1 MTESLINQNII
12 KNLDSK
18 DKQEVLNLLKVLIDN
33 THEAEAQF
41 SELKKIY
48 DVLELLPDAIW
59 ILESTLEVYYQNKPS
74 YALENILTIIK
85 KNILPHTR
93 QESELEYK
101 GNTYLYKVDFLS
113 NKIVITAI
121 DITAQKRQERLASMG
136 TISAHLAHEIRNPV
150 GSISLLTASLLK
162 RGDNATMP
170 IAMEIKKCIWRIERL
185 INATLLF
192 SKGISISKK
201 LHTLGEIKTEITQSI
216 ASYTYTKEIAFDF
229 MLDDGEEIFVD
240 FDLFII
246 VLQNFIFNAID
257 AIEEG
262 ECENGLIRVKYTKE
276 QHKNAFFISDNGK
289 KIENEDILF
298 EPFKT
303 TKLKGNGLGLALSKQ
318 IIDAHGGE
326 VRLERSEDSQQKTF
340 VIQIPNE
347 YPLIRSE

>member
-1 MTESLINQNII
+1 MTESLINQEII

-18 DKQEVLNLLKVLIDN
+18 DKQEVLELLKVLIASTN
-33 THEAEAQF
+33 EAQAQF
-41 SELKKIY
+41 NELKKIY
-48 DVLELLPDAIW
+48 GVLELLPDAIW

-74 YALENILTIIK
+74 YALENILEIIK
-85 KNILPHTR
+85 KNILPNTR
-93 QESELEYK
+93 QESELEYE

-150 GSISLLTASLLK
+150 GSISLLTSSLLK
-162 RGDNATMP
+162 RGNAQTIS
-170 IAMEIKKCIWRIERL
+170 IATEIKKSIWRIERL

-192 SKGISISKK
+192 SKGISINKK
-201 LHTLGEIKTEITQSI
+201 MRTLDELKKEIVESI
-216 ASYTYTKEIAFDF
+216 AYYTYTKEITFNF
-229 MLDDGEEIFVD
+229 EIDKDTEVFVD

-262 ECENGLIRVKYTKE
+262 ECENGLILLKYVKDQDTS
-276 QHKNAFFISDNGK
+276 AFFISDNGK

-318 IIDAHGGE
+318 IIDAHNGE
-326 VRLERSEDSQQKTF
+326 VRLEVHKDSHQKTF
-340 VIQIPNE
+340 IIQIPN
-347 YPLIRSE
+347 R

>member
-1 MTESLINQNII
+1 MTESLINQELI

-18 DKQEVLNLLKVLIDN
+18 DKQEVLELLKVLIDN

-41 SELKKIY
+41 NELKKIY

-85 KNILPHTR
+85 KNILPNTR
-93 QESELEYK
+93 QESELEYE

-150 GSISLLTASLLK
+150 SSISLLASSLLK
-162 RGDNATMP
+162 RGDSTTTP
-170 IAMEIKKCIWRIERL
+170 IAMEMKKSIWRIERL

-192 SKGISISKK
+192 SKGISANKK
-201 LHTLGEIKTEITQSI
+201 SRTLDEIKKELMESI
-216 ASYTYTKEIAFDF
+216 AYYTYTKDIAFDF
-229 MLDDGEEIFVD
+229 ELDDGVEVFVD

-262 ECENGLIRVKYTKE
+262 ECESGLISLKYTKQE
-276 QHKNAFFISDNGK
+276 HKVAFFISDNGK

-318 IIDAHGGE
+318 IIDAHNGE
-326 VRLERSEDSQQKTF
+326 VWLESHSDCKTF
-340 VIQIPNE
+340 ILQIPNE
-347 YPLIRSE
+347 